1 MLVPDPE
8 MADGERV
15 KILDFGVAKF
25 LEGLPGL
32 GSDHSSLTNADSR
45 LGTPLFMSPEQCRN
59 SSEVTDRADI
69 YSLGVIC
76 YWLLSGVH
84 PFKGATDMAIIMQH
98 MTATATPLQELVP
111 GTPRSVSELVDAML
125 AKTPGER
132 PSARDVVNVL
142 APLLRGPLSYNTLP
156 AVGSAQTTPP
166 EASGQLARPALSTAA
181 PAAPA
186 APAPAPSPAA
196 SPLAASPLAASPL
209 AASPPP
215 ALPGAAIE
223 NEPLKI
229 PLILPIAPP
238 RVQRH
243 ARIDPDSTAK
253 TQSVIG
259 ALGRAAVIAR
269 ESASVSGKPAAPLSR
284 AASSAPATAPARW
297 ARPAAIA
304 AGVLVLLGLI
314 WWLVLGRR

>member
-25 LEGLPGL
+25 LEGHPGL
-32 GSDHSSLTNADSR
+32 GNDHSSLTNADSR

-98 MTATATPLQELVP
+98 LTATATPLLELVP
-111 GTPRSVSELVDAML
+111 STPRSVSELVDAML
-125 AKTPGER
+125 GKTPSER
-132 PSARDVVNVL
+132 PSARDVVTIL

-156 AVGSAQTTPP
+156 AVGAAQTTPM
-166 EASGQLARPALSTAA
+166 EASGQLARPTAPSSSG
-181 PAAPA
+181 PAAP
-186 APAPAPSPAA
+186 PPAA
-196 SPLAASPLAASPL
+196 LPSAAADNELA
-209 AASPPP
+209 
-215 ALPGAAIE
+215 
-223 NEPLKI
+223 KI
-229 PLILPIAPP
+229 PLILPLAPP

-253 TQSVIG
+253 TESVIG
-259 ALGRAAVIAR
+259 ALGRAAVLAR
-269 ESASVSGKPAAPLSR
+269 DSAAVSSKPAAPLPK
-284 AASSAPATAPARW
+284 AATPAPAATPARW
-297 ARPAAIA
+297 TRPVTIA
-304 AGVLVLLGLI
+304 AGLLAIVGLI
-314 WWLVLGRR
+314 WWLVLGGR

>member
-25 LEGLPGL
+25 LEGLPDL

-84 PFKGATDMAIIMQH
+84 PFKGTTDMAIIMQH

-111 GTPRSVSELVDAML
+111 NTPRSVSELVDAML
-125 AKTPGER
+125 AKPPSER

-156 AVGSAQTTPP
+156 AVGSAQPTPP
-166 EASGQLARPALSTAA
+166 ESSGQLARPAALPTAA
-181 PAAPA
+181 PAAP
-186 APAPAPSPAA
+186 PPAA
-196 SPLAASPLAASPL
+196 
-209 AASPPP
+209 PPP
-215 ALPGAAIE
+215 AAPPPAAPPPAALPAATE

-269 ESASVSGKPAAPLSR
+269 ESASVSGKPSAPLSR
-284 AASSAPATAPARW
+284 AASSAPATAPASW
-297 ARPAAIA
+297 ARPVAIA

>member
-8 MADGERV
+8 MTDGERV

-111 GTPRSVSELVDAML
+111 STPRSVSELVDAML
-125 AKTPGER
+125 AKTPSER

-156 AVGSAQTTPP
+156 AVGPVQTTPP
-166 EASGQLARPALSTAA
+166 EASGQLARPAAVSTAA
-181 PAAPA
+181 PAAPPPA
-186 APAPAPSPAA
+186 APTPVA
-196 SPLAASPLAASPL
+196 
-209 AASPPP
+209 PPP
-215 ALPGAAIE
+215 AVPPPAALPAATE

-297 ARPAAIA
+297 ARPVAIA

-314 WWLVLGRR
+314 WWLVLSRR